1 MKVIDDNDDD
11 DEKDG
16 DDEKD
21 SDDDVDVEVYL
32 DDTLE
37 DDIP

>member
-1 MKVIDDNDDD
+1 MKVINDNDDD

-16 DDEKD
+16 
-21 SDDDVDVEVYL
+21 DDDVDVEVYL